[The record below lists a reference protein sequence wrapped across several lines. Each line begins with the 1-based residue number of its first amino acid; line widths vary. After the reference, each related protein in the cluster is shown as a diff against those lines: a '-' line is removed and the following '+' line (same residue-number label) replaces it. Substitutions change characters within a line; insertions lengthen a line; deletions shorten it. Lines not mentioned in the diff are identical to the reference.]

1 MILDQDNAKKVAKIL
16 LQIKAIILNPKNP
29 FIWASGWKSPI
40 YCDNRII
47 LSHPKTR
54 LFIRNQISNQI
65 NKFYAKPE
73 IIAGVATGAI
83 GIGILVA
90 DLLKLP
96 FVYVRPSA
104 KKHGRE
110 NQIEGA
116 YQKGQS
122 VVVIEDLIS
131 TGNSSLMAVD
141 ALRNA
146 ELDINGMISIFSYG
160 FPISFENFK
169 NKNVKLNSLS
179 SYDILIKQAYESGYI
194 NVKEHEILS
203 EWRKNPQE
211 WNLQK

>member
-16 LQIKAIILNPKNP
+16 LQINAIKLNPKNP

-54 LFIRNQISNQI
+54 LFIRNEISNQI
-65 NKFYAKPE
+65 NKFYEKPE

-110 NQIEGA
+110 NQIEGT

-146 ELDINGMISIFSYG
+146 ELNINGMISIFSYG

-179 SYDILIKQAYESGYI
+179 SYDILLKQAYESGYI

-203 EWRKNPQE
+203 EWKKNPQE
-211 WNLQK
+211 WDLQK

>member
-16 LQIKAIILNPKNP
+16 LQINAIKLNPKNP

-54 LFIRNQISNQI
+54 LFIRDQISNQI
-65 NKFYAKPE
+65 NRFYEKPE

-146 ELDINGMISIFSYG
+146 ELNINGMISIFSYG
-160 FPISFENFK
+160 FPISFTNFK

-179 SYDILIKQAYESGYI
+179 SYDILLKQAYESGYV

-211 WNLQK
+211 WNP

>member
-16 LQIKAIILNPKNP
+16 LQINAIKLNPKNP
-29 FIWASGWKSPI
+29 FIWTSGWKSPI

-65 NKFYAKPE
+65 NKFYEKPE

-146 ELDINGMISIFSYG
+146 ELNINGMISIFSYG

-179 SYDILIKQAYESGYI
+179 SYDILLKQAYESGYI

-211 WNLQK
+211 WDLQK

>member
-16 LQIKAIILNPKNP
+16 IQINAIKLNPKNP

-65 NKFYAKPE
+65 NKFYTKPE

-96 FVYVRPSA
+96 FVYVRPNA

-116 YQKGQS
+116 FQKGQS

-146 ELDINGMISIFSYG
+146 ELNINGMISIFSYG

-179 SYDILIKQAYESGYI
+179 SYDILLKQAYESGYI

-211 WNLQK
+211 WDIQK

>member
-16 LQIKAIILNPKNP
+16 LQINAIKLNPKNP

-65 NKFYAKPE
+65 NKFYKKPE

-96 FVYVRPSA
+96 FVYVRPNA

-116 YQKGQS
+116 FQKGQS

-146 ELDINGMISIFSYG
+146 ELNINGMISIFSYG

-179 SYDILIKQAYESGYI
+179 SYDILLKQAYESGYI

-203 EWRKNPQE
+203 EWKKNPQE
-211 WNLQK
+211 WGLQK

>member
-16 LQIKAIILNPKNP
+16 LQINAIKLNPKNP

-65 NKFYAKPE
+65 NKFYEKPE

-96 FVYVRPSA
+96 FVYVRPNA

-116 YQKGQS
+116 FQKGQS

-146 ELDINGMISIFSYG
+146 ELNINGMISIFSYG

-179 SYDILIKQAYESGYI
+179 SYDILLKQAYESGYI

-211 WNLQK
+211 WDIQK

>member
-16 LQIKAIILNPKNP
+16 LQINAIKLNPKNP

-104 KKHGRE
+104 KKYGRE

-131 TGNSSLMAVD
+131 TGNSSLTAVD

-146 ELDINGMISIFSYG
+146 ELNINSMISIFSYG

-179 SYDILIKQAYESGYI
+179 SYDILLKQAYESGYI
-194 NVKEHEILS
+194 NVNEHEILS

-211 WNLQK
+211 WNPQK

>member
-1 MILDQDNAKKVAKIL
+1 MILDQDNAKKIAKIL
-16 LQIKAIILNPKNP
+16 LQINAIKLNPKNP

-54 LFIRNQISNQI
+54 LFIRDQISNQN
-65 NKFYAKPE
+65 NKFYEKPE

-104 KKHGRE
+104 KKHGRK

-116 YQKGQS
+116 FQKGQS

-141 ALRNA
+141 ALKEA
-146 ELDINGMISIFSYG
+146 ELSVKGMISIFTYG
-160 FPISFENFK
+160 FPESYENFK
-169 NKNVKLNSLS
+169 KRNVKLNTLS
-179 SYDILIKQAYESGYI
+179 SYDILLEKALLINYI
-194 NVKEHEILS
+194 NEKDFQILS
-203 EWRKNPQE
+203 EWRKNPKD
-211 WNLQK
+211 WGLKI

>member
-1 MILDQDNAKKVAKIL
+1 MILDQDNAKKIAKIL
-16 LQIKAIILNPKNP
+16 LQINAIKLNPKNP

-54 LFIRNQISNQI
+54 LFIRNEISNQI
-65 NKFYAKPE
+65 NKFYEKPE

-110 NQIEGA
+110 NQIEGT

-146 ELDINGMISIFSYG
+146 ELNINGMISIFSYG
-160 FPISFENFK
+160 LPISFENFK

-179 SYDILIKQAYESGYI
+179 SYDILLKQAYESGYI

-203 EWRKNPQE
+203 QWKKNPQE
-211 WNLQK
+211 WGLQK

>member
-16 LQIKAIILNPKNP
+16 LQINAIKLNPKNP

-104 KKHGRE
+104 KKYGRE

-146 ELDINGMISIFSYG
+146 ELNINGMISIFSYG

-179 SYDILIKQAYESGYI
+179 SYDILLKQAYESGYI
-194 NVKEHEILS
+194 NVNEHEILS

-211 WNLQK
+211 WNPQK

>member
-16 LQIKAIILNPKNP
+16 LQINAIKLNPKNP

-65 NKFYAKPE
+65 NKFYEKPE

-110 NQIEGA
+110 NQIEGT

-146 ELDINGMISIFSYG
+146 ELNINGMISIFSYG

-179 SYDILIKQAYESGYI
+179 SYDILLKQAYESGYI

-203 EWRKNPQE
+203 EWKKNPQE
-211 WNLQK
+211 WGLQK

>member
-116 YQKGQS
+116 FQKGQS

>member
-16 LQIKAIILNPKNP
+16 LQINAIKLNPKNP

-54 LFIRNQISNQI
+54 LFIRNEISNQI
-65 NKFYAKPE
+65 NKFYEKPE

-116 YQKGQS
+116 FHKGQS

-146 ELDINGMISIFSYG
+146 ELNINGMISIFSYG

-179 SYDILIKQAYESGYI
+179 SYDILLKQAYESGYI

-203 EWRKNPQE
+203 EWKKNPQE
-211 WNLQK
+211 WGLQK

>member
-16 LQIKAIILNPKNP
+16 LQINAIKLNPKNP

-104 KKHGRE
+104 KKYGRE

-116 YQKGQS
+116 FQKGKS

-146 ELDINGMISIFSYG
+146 ELNINGMISIFSYG

-179 SYDILIKQAYESGYI
+179 SYDILLKQAYDSGYI

-211 WNLQK
+211 WNPQK

>member
-1 MILDQDNAKKVAKIL
+1 MILDQYNAKKVAKIL
-16 LQIKAIILNPKNP
+16 LQINAIKLNPKNP

-54 LFIRNQISNQI
+54 LFIRDQISNQI
-65 NKFYAKPE
+65 NKFFEKPE

-104 KKHGRE
+104 KKHGRK

-116 YQKGQS
+116 FQKGQS

-146 ELDINGMISIFSYG
+146 ELNINGMISIFSYG

-179 SYDILIKQAYESGYI
+179 SYDVLLKQAYESGYI
-194 NVKEHEILS
+194 NIKEHEILS
-203 EWRKNPQE
+203 GWRKNPQE
-211 WNLQK
+211 WSPHK